1 MSDPFSVMSA
11 NEDSRLNF
19 ANNCIKLVEEMDFD
33 GIDIDWG
40 TSQCAN
46 TRSLKGLSYTHNFL
60 VRISRVRGSF
70 GAARRHRKLQ
80 SVVATTAGEVRRTWR
95 TQW

>member
-1 MSDPFSVMSA
+1 MSE

-40 TSQCAN
+40 
-46 TRSLKGLSYTHNFL
+46 KSYAVKCHKFIGQQYN
-60 VRISRVRGSF
+60 
-70 GAARRHRKLQ
+70 
-80 SVVATTAGEVRRTWR
+80 SVFVSSD
-95 TQW
+95 